1 MFIGHFGI
9 GFGSK
14 AAAPG
19 ASLGS
24 LFLASQFID
33 LLWPTL
39 LVLGIERVNI
49 VPGATKVTPLEF
61 AYYPISHSLLA
72 VLFWALLVAGIYHL
86 LRRYPRG
93 TLVLGLAVVSHWV
106 LDAVVHRPDLPLYPG
121 SSYLVGFGLWSSLWG
136 TIVIELLI
144 FGIGVGLY
152 LRTTEAV
159 DNTGV
164 WAFWILVVLLI
175 FIYLGNVFGS
185 PPPNVTALA
194 WIGEAQWI
202 LILWGYWI
210 DRHRRIVE
218 INGVRRTGM

>member
-61 AYYPISHSLLA
+61 VYYPISHSLLA
-72 VLFWALLVAGIYHL
+72 VLLWALLVAGIYQF

-106 LDAVVHRPDLPLYPG
+106 LDAVVHHPDLPLYPG

-144 FGIGVGLY
+144 FSIGVGLY
-152 LRTTEAV
+152 LRTTEPV
-159 DNTGV
+159 DRTGI
-164 WAFWILVVLLI
+164 WSLWILVFLLLI
-175 FIYLGNVFGS
+175 LYLGNLFGS
-185 PPPNVTALA
+185 PPPNVTAIA

-210 DRHRRIVE
+210 DRHRREIE
-218 INGVRRTGM
+218 INAVRRTGM

>member
-19 ASLGS
+19 TSLGS

-86 LRRYPRG
+86 LHRYPRG
-93 TLVLGLAVVSHWV
+93 TLILGLAVVSHWV

-152 LRTTEAV
+152 LRTTEHV
-159 DNTGV
+159 DRTGV
-164 WAFWILVVLLI
+164 WSLWILVFLLLI
-175 FIYLGNVFGS
+175 LYLGNLFGS
-185 PPPNVTALA
+185 PPPNVTAIA
-194 WIGEAQWI
+194 WIGQAQWI
-202 LILWGYWI
+202 LIFWGYWI
-210 DRHRRIVE
+210 DRHRKAVE
-218 INGVRRTGM
+218 IIAVRRTGM